1 MAKGK
6 GEYICANCGYR
17 SPKWLGRCP
26 SCQQWETFEVVS
38 HQTSKRAAEVK
49 VSPVSLKNAAAG
61 AVERWA
67 LGWPFTDRMLG
78 GGIVPGSLI
87 LLGGAPGVGKSTLLL
102 QWASVLAEKEL
113 KVFYISAEETVDQ
126 VQVRSSRLNALS
138 EKILVVSERS
148 MEVLEE
154 AILSVKPQLFVLD
167 SIQMVY
173 VEDAGGGPGSVSQV
187 CQCTSRLM
195 DISKREGITGIV
207 VGHITKEG
215 SLAGPKSM
223 EHMVDVVLR
232 MEGEGGG
239 ATRILRVSKNRYGP
253 TLEMAV
259 LVMTKRGLKEIDN
272 PSQLF
277 LKDRTPN
284 TPGSVVTASLEGNS
298 PLLLEVQ
305 ALVSNESSGIP
316 KRVIM
321 GADANRVA
329 LVAAVLEKVA
339 GFHLSHCDIYLN
351 VPGGIRLS
359 EPAADLA
366 IAMAIISSW
375 LKTPFLNH
383 GVIFGEVGLGGEVRM
398 VPGTIQRIQEAVR
411 MGFKEVVLPHKSLDQ
426 LEWKGSKRVK
436 LKGVKRIEDAIELCH
451 NDPRQF

>member
-26 SCQQWETFEVVS
+26 SCQQWETFEFES
-38 HQTSKRAAEVK
+38 TQAPKGSAEAK

-61 AVERWA
+61 TVERWA
-67 LGWPFTDRMLG
+67 LDWPFTDRMLG

-339 GFHLSHCDIYLN
+339 GFHLSHCDIYIN

-366 IAMAIISSW
+366 IAMAMVSSW